1 MTMPNYTSWGRTRRP
16 KTLANRDHAVSS
28 KETAAAVAV
37 IAVGNLNDSLN
48 DAVAGHNGYT
58 TENQRFLHLL
68 VGNGT
73 ANNASAAARTVTLY
87 GYMYASGKWAP
98 LLDEAGNAITLTA
111 PDNDGTEAL
120 AGRKSR
126 VFNIF
131 GIDRI
136 AFIGVTADTKCWA
149 ACSTF

>member
-1 MTMPNYTSWGRTRRP
+1 MAVHKHTSWGRTRRP
-16 KTLANRDHAVSS
+16 K
-28 KETAAAVAV
+28 
-37 IAVGNLNDSLN
+37 NLNGASSTGEVTLVGSGDLV
-48 DAVAGHNGYT
+48 DALTATGAGENGYS

-111 PDNDGTEAL
+111 PDNNGTEAL

-136 AFIGVTADTKCWA
+136 AFVGVTADTKCWA
-149 ACSTF
+149 AGSTF